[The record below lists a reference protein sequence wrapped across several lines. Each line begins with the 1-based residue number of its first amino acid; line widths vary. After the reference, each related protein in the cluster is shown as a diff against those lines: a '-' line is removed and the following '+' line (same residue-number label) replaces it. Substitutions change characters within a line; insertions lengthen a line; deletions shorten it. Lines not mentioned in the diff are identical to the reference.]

1 MQATMTTTMQSA
13 ISGRSMSV
21 KVEDKKLA
29 FAQTLSYNAFKYVGK
44 DGTTADDGVG

>member
-1 MQATMTTTMQSA
+1 
-13 ISGRSMSV
+13 MSV

-44 DGTTADDGVG
+44 DGTTAEDAVG